1 MTAIPVEMSPPSR
14 IVNEEEDIVVIG
26 DVDEFTER
34 RIVCGCGDDNP
45 YR

>member
-1 MTAIPVEMSPPSR
+1 MTAIPVEIAPPR
-14 IVNEEEDIVVIG
+14 RDIDEEEIVMIG

-34 RIVCGCGDDNP
+34 HIVCGCGDDNP